1 MDDIA
6 TEDAGYSIALRVD
19 DHVALGMPRRG
30 MGDNAVINLEP
41 VIHIVYQASLYDRKN
56 TLIEDGTIIFIFAIR
71 YRALGDLILVSAN

>member
-19 DHVALGMPRRG
+19 HHVALGMPRRG
-30 MGDNAVINLEP
+30 MDDDAVINLEP

-56 TLIEDGTIIFIFAIR
+56 TLIEDGTIIFIFAIC
-71 YRALGDLILVSAN
+71 YRVFGDVVFVSAN

>member
-19 DHVALGMPRRG
+19 DHVALGMSRRG
-30 MGDNAVINLEP
+30 MDDNAVINLEP
-41 VIHIVYQASLYDRKN
+41 VIHIVDQASLYDRKN
-56 TLIEDGTIIFIFAIR
+56 TLIEDGTIILIFALR